1 MAVRPEARA
10 LNSGSSKTCLPPA
23 QFTNVCCVP
32 LCARPVPMAQ
42 VVQGERTKGLP
53 PVQGLGE
60 AEGPGRGGAIGQG
73 WERRPPSLESGCVA
87 SATCRI

>member
-10 LNSGSSKTCLPPA
+10 LNSGSSQTCPPPA

-32 LCARPVPMAQ
+32 LCARPVPTAQ

-60 AEGPGRGGAIGQG
+60 AEGQG
-73 WERRPPSLESGCVA
+73 EEGPLVKAGSGDLLVWSLAV
-87 SATCRI
+87 